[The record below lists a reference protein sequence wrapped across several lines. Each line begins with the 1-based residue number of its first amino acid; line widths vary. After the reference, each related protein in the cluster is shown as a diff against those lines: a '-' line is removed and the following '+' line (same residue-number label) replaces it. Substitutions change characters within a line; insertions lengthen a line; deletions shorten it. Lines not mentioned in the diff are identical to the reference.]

1 MMIAEGIIAMIWAAA
16 AMSLFDGP
24 VSLNELINTIGTAGI
39 VAEASTLMLGSVFG
53 TLAILGVI
61 ILPITSGDTAFRSA
75 RMIIADYFNIS
86 QKKIASRLWIA
97 LPLFVISVFLTT
109 VDFTMLWRYFS
120 WANQSTAVIA
130 LWVGSM
136 YLFIAKRN
144 YWIAVI
150 PGVFMTMACATYILN
165 APIGFGLSMNISYVV
180 GAVIT
185 LGITALF
192 FKAATKARAD
202 NLSLEEDISNW
213 KNPA

>member
-1 MMIAEGIIAMIWAAA
+1 
-16 AMSLFDGP
+16 
-24 VSLNELINTIGTAGI
+24 
-39 VAEASTLMLGSVFG
+39 
-53 TLAILGVI
+53 
-61 ILPITSGDTAFRSA
+61 
-75 RMIIADYFNIS
+75 
-86 QKKIASRLWIA
+86 
-97 LPLFVISVFLTT
+97 
-109 VDFTMLWRYFS
+109 MLWRYFS

-165 APIGFGLSMNISYVV
+165 APIGFGLSMNISYLV

-202 NLSLEEDISNW
+202 NLSLEEDITNW